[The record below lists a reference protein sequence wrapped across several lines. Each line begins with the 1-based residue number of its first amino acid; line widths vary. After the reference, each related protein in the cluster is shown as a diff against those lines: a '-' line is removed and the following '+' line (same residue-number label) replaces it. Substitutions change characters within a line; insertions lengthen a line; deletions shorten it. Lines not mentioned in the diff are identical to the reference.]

1 MQMGV
6 GFLRLEVMGEVVV
19 NIARRTPSVWV
30 QYTTDRSLLDFSI
43 TWTHLL
49 LISSALLPS
58 SLGRSTLGLTYCQS
72 LVYIHIYFFTFKPT
86 VIQSD

>member
-6 GFLRLEVMGEVVV
+6 GFLGLEVMGEVVA
-19 NIARRTPSVWV
+19 NIARRPQSVWV
-30 QYTTDRSLLDFSI
+30 HYATDRSLLDFSI

-58 SLGRSTLGLTYCQS
+58 SLGRPMLGLTYCQS
-72 LVYIHIYFFTFKPT
+72 LVYIQIYIYIYILADTYPK
-86 VIQSD
+86 